1 MDNLFIGGSSQ
12 IAIEIAKSFKNS
24 FSLSRKKNSTY
35 KKSVVIKKYN
45 KKEIIKGLKKFN
57 KKFDNILIFNGFFRP
72 SLLTKYDET
81 LFNKIINT
89 NLKLPLLICKIILE
103 EKILNFNSSIYFI
116 SSLAALKPMIGNAY
130 YAISKNS
137 LNFSCKILSLE
148 QKKRGIRF
156 NTISFGLIKNRM
168 GYNLLNELP
177 IIKKN
182 QILFS
187 NIKKIK
193 KEMSKIL
200 NSKNFNGKNFI
211 LK

>member
-24 FSLSRKKNSTY
+24 FSLSRKKNSAY

>member
-1 MDNLFIGGSSQ
+1 
-12 IAIEIAKSFKNS
+12 
-24 FSLSRKKNSTY
+24 
-35 KKSVVIKKYN
+35 
-45 KKEIIKGLKKFN
+45 
-57 KKFDNILIFNGFFRP
+57 
-72 SLLTKYDET
+72 
-81 LFNKIINT
+81 
-89 NLKLPLLICKIILE
+89 
-103 EKILNFNSSIYFI
+103 
-116 SSLAALKPMIGNAY
+116 MIGNAY
-130 YAISKNS
+130 YAISKNA
-137 LNFSCKILSLE
+137 LNFSCKILSIE

-177 IIKKN
+177 IIKRN
-182 QILFS
+182 QIPFS

>member
-1 MDNLFIGGSSQ
+1 MNNLFIGGSSQ

-24 FSLSRKKNSTY
+24 FCLSRKKSSVY
-35 KKSVVIKKYN
+35 KKSIVIKKYN

-57 KKFDNILIFNGFFRP
+57 KKFDNILIFNGVFSP

-137 LNFSCKILSLE
+137 LNFSCKILSIE

-177 IIKKN
+177 IIKKR
-182 QILFS
+182 QIPFS

-193 KEMSKIL
+193 KVMNKIL
-200 NSKNFNGKNFI
+200 NSKNFNGRNFL

>member
-1 MDNLFIGGSSQ
+1 MDNLFVGGSSQ

-24 FSLSRKKNSTY
+24 FSLSRKKSSVY

-57 KKFDNILIFNGFFRP
+57 KKFDNILIFNGFFIP

-130 YAISKNS
+130 YAISKNA
-137 LNFSCKILSLE
+137 LNFSCKILSIE

-177 IIKKN
+177 IIKRN
-182 QILFS
+182 RIPFS